1 MGALALPCKQL
12 LVYMSIGLLGRADG
26 CSPFLLGC
34 SVEEFAL
41 IKASSTPCRFGWDG
55 VGAGFV
61 TV

>member
-1 MGALALPCKQL
+1 MGTFALDCKQL
-12 LVYMSIGLLGRADG
+12 LAYMGIVMLGRADG
-26 CSPFLLGC
+26 FSPFLLGC
-34 SVEEFAL
+34 SVEVFAL

>member
-1 MGALALPCKQL
+1 MGTFALDCKQL
-12 LVYMSIGLLGRADG
+12 LAYMSIGLLGRVG
-26 CSPFLLGC
+26 GFSPFLLGC